1 MDKEERYNG
10 YFTVTVR
17 PNDERTRV
25 KGVCA
30 ARYATLR
37 MVTELGQV
45 HDIRIYQGGYVVIR
59 GRRWLDRNLLE
70 SRCLT
75 DNAVPCGLDMEQRMR
90 IPHLRRA
97 FPVRAVRTRLGQF
110 VRNDGRRLEPEHGR
124 ASGLPRGSRP
134 FACRMAGPPRLWSLK
149 ACSRLATAYPRMRGK
164 DGSNWF
170 QTTGSRSFSPCRAIC
185 AISTA
190 TGWRV
195 AWKPDI
201 GAARNVRVSMP
212 MP

>member
-1 MDKEERYNG
+1 MR
-10 YFTVTVR
+10 
-17 PNDERTRV
+17 
-25 KGVCA
+25 

-75 DNAVPCGLDMEQRMR
+75 DNAVPCGLDMEQADADSR
-90 IPHLRRA
+90 IYGGLFQFGQSEPGWDSSSETTEDAWNLNTDEHPVATRKPTLRL
-97 FPVRAVRTRLGQF
+97 P
-110 VRNDGRRLEPEHGR
+110 DG
-124 ASGLPRGSRP
+124 GS
-134 FACRMAGPPRLWSLK
+134 PRLWSLK